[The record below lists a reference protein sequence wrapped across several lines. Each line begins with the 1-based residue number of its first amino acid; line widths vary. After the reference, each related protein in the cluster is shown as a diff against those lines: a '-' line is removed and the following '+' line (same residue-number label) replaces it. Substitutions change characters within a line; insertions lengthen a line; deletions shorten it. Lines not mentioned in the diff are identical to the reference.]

1 MKRAGLLAAVLMVFS
16 AGWGVAEPPRGWRT
30 ADGRA
35 FQAEIVGVEG
45 AKVIFRA
52 SDGRRST
59 FPLEQLAPEDRQFVA
74 DWRGKPPVKMEMPE
88 VVGVDTADIRAEV
101 VSEDER
107 NEKFVYRTQH
117 FEFES
122 QGKFTQ
128 GLLREVARNFEATYE
143 LLKVLPWG
151 IDPRPDSGGYFRA
164 RLFRTRLVY
173 EAEGGPKN
181 SGGVYQRRNKI
192 FMVPFDSIGLKLV
205 GKSYAKDLDF
215 DTSTLVHELTHQ
227 MMHSWLGLLPQW
239 IIEGTAE
246 YTGAL
251 PLKLGRFRVSAA
263 KTGLRNYL
271 EAFKRGRGVPL
282 AYPLEELFPITNEKW
297 NEILEKEPLVSGRL
311 YFTSFL
317 LVYYFMHLDG
327 AGDGELF
334 LQYFREVDKT
344 RREIEAYFKAV
355 EEFKKLPGVTAR
367 EDGGYSWKEGLVP
380 PERPAILASEAAR
393 DEFQKRTLNILLN
406 GRSEE
411 ELMREIRS
419 AYIKQGIRL

>member
-1 MKRAGLLAAVLMVFS
+1 MNRAGFLAVVLFVFS
-16 AGWGVAEPPRGWRT
+16 AGGGLAEAPRGWRT

-45 AKVIFRA
+45 TKAIFRA

-59 FPLEQLAPEDRQFVA
+59 FPLEQLAADDRKFVA
-74 DWRGKPPVKMEMPE
+74 EWQGKQPVKREMPE
-88 VVGVDTADIRAEV
+88 VVGVETADIRAEV

-143 LLKVLPWG
+143 LLKALPWG

-181 SGGVYQRRNKI
+181 SGGVYQRRNKV

-215 DTSTLVHELTHQ
+215 DTGTLVHELTHQ

-239 IIEGTAE
+239 VIEGTAE
-246 YTGAL
+246 YTAAL

-263 KTGLRNYL
+263 KTGLRDYL
-271 EAFKRGRGVPL
+271 DAFKRGRGVPL
-282 AYPLEELFPITNEKW
+282 PYPLEDLFPITNERW

-327 AGDGELF
+327 DGDGELF
-334 LQYFREVDKT
+334 LRYFREVDKA
-344 RREIEAYFKAV
+344 RREVEAYFQAL

-367 EDGGYSWKEGLVP
+367 EDGGYSWKEGLTP
-380 PERPAILASEAAR
+380 PERPAILASEAAHN
-393 DEFQKRTLNILLN
+393 EFQKRTLQILLN
-406 GRSEE
+406 GRSEA
-411 ELMREIRS
+411 ELMSQIRS
-419 AYIKQGIRL
+419 AYARLGIRL